1 MLMSIELSF
10 LIGPLSGGLIG
21 YFTNWLA
28 IKMMFRPHKAKY
40 FLGMKIPFTPGLIP
54 KERGRIAEAIGS
66 SISENLMNRE
76 VLEKNLLSDDMLFKL
91 GVTYDTFIS
100 KQKVNTETLR
110 SFLCHFITTQ
120 DLDKIQS
127 DAGNDLAA
135 QIHSRLADSNLG
147 SMLAHAA
154 VEHAINKMEN
164 SLFGAAFNAEQFLIL
179 LQEPAEHLLSK
190 HINQIISNNSEEIIT
205 NLIGQESDKLLDMQI
220 CEMLRGHDEQLAQL
234 RHILLDAYK
243 QVISVHLPKILSTID
258 ISRII
263 RERINEM
270 DVDES
275 ERIILS
281 VMNKE
286 LRAIIWLGALLG
298 CVIGTINSLF

>member
-1 MLMSIELSF
+1 MEISLTWL
-10 LIGPLSGGLIG
+10 LGPVTGAVIG

-28 IKMMFRPHKAKY
+28 IKMMFRPHQPKY
-40 FLGMKIPFTPGLIP
+40 IFGMKIPFTPGLIP
-54 KERGRIAEAIGS
+54 KERGRIAEAVGS

-91 GVTYDTFIS
+91 GEAYDTFVA

-110 SFLCHFITTQ
+110 SFLSHFISSQ
-120 DLDKIQS
+120 DLVKIQS
-127 DAGNDLAA
+127 DTGSELAS

-147 SMLAHAA
+147 NMLAHAA
-154 VEHAINKMEN
+154 VEHAISKME
-164 SLFGAAFNAEQFLIL
+164 SSILGMAFNAELFLVF
-179 LQEPAEHLLSK
+179 LQEPAENLLSK

-205 NLIGQESDKLLDMQI
+205 NLIGQESDKLLDTKV
-220 CEMLRGHDEQLAQL
+220 CELLKGHDEQLSQL
-234 RHILLDAYK
+234 RQILLDGYR

-263 RERINEM
+263 RERIDEM
-270 DVDES
+270 DVEES

-298 CVIGTINSLF
+298 CVIGAFSSFI